1 METGRAGSW
10 HHGIKTPYKEKTMQ
24 PHQERVVDERN
35 ELAEKLTKLNSFMT
49 GEIHNGLPSD
59 EKVRLARQACAMKDY
74 LDILNERIQ
83 SF

>member
-1 METGRAGSW
+1 METGIAGSW

-24 PHQERVVDERN
+24 PHQERVVDERD
-35 ELAEKLTKLNSFMT
+35 ELVEKLTKLNSFMT
-49 GEIHNGLPSD
+49 GEIYNGLPSD

-83 SF
+83 AF